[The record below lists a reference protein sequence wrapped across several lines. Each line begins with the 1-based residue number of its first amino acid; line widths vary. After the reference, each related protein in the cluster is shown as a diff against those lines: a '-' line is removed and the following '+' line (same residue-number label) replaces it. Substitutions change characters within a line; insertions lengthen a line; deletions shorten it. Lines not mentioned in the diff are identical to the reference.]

1 MEKQVYFTVDS
12 DELISLR
19 DFGYLAD
26 DELEDAE
33 AITNAL
39 HTVISDLWKMKVET
53 EKPNRKAEIFG
64 YKANEVMEKIIVN
77 EDMRVGDSILF
88 INNDGTDFLDS
99 HLYRIKNILG
109 KSGLV
114 ETEDIIMAQKQ
125 IYCMGR
131 SEYLAEFEGYSL
143 IEGYKIAEK
152 EWDERN

>member
-12 DELISLR
+12 DELISLK

-53 EKPNRKAEIFG
+53 EKPNRQAEIFG
-64 YKANEVMEKIIVN
+64 YKANEIMETIIVN

-109 KSGLV
+109 RSGLV
-114 ETEDIIMAQKQ
+114 EKEKSFINPDSKQ
-125 IYCMGR
+125 Q
-131 SEYLAEFEGYSL
+131 LL
-143 IEGYKIAEK
+143 EK
-152 EWDERN
+152 LK

>member
-12 DELISLR
+12 DELISLG

-26 DELEDAE
+26 NELEDAE

-39 HTVISDLWKMKVET
+39 HTLISDLWKMTVET
-53 EKPNRKAEIFG
+53 EKPNRQAEIFG
-64 YKANEVMEKIIVN
+64 YKANEIMETIIVN

-109 KSGLV
+109 RSGLV
-114 ETEDIIMAQKQ
+114 EKEKSFINPDSKQ
-125 IYCMGR
+125 Q
-131 SEYLAEFEGYSL
+131 LL
-143 IEGYKIAEK
+143 EK
-152 EWDERN
+152 LK

>member
-26 DELEDAE
+26 DELEDTE

-53 EKPNRKAEIFG
+53 EKPNRQAKIFG
-64 YKANEVMEKIIVN
+64 YKANEIMETIIVN

-109 KSGLV
+109 RSGLV
-114 ETEDIIMAQKQ
+114 EKEKSFINPDSKQ
-125 IYCMGR
+125 H
-131 SEYLAEFEGYSL
+131 LL
-143 IEGYKIAEK
+143 EK
-152 EWDERN
+152 LK

>member
-53 EKPNRKAEIFG
+53 EKPNRQAEIFG
-64 YKANEVMEKIIVN
+64 YKANEIMETIIVN

-109 KSGLV
+109 RSGLV
-114 ETEDIIMAQKQ
+114 EKEKSFINPDSKQ
-125 IYCMGR
+125 Q
-131 SEYLAEFEGYSL
+131 LL
-143 IEGYKIAEK
+143 EK
-152 EWDERN
+152 LK

>member
-53 EKPNRKAEIFG
+53 EKPNRQAEIFG
-64 YKANEVMEKIIVN
+64 YKANEIMETIIVN

-109 KSGLV
+109 RSGLV
-114 ETEDIIMAQKQ
+114 EKEKSFINPDSKQ
-125 IYCMGR
+125 H
-131 SEYLAEFEGYSL
+131 LL
-143 IEGYKIAEK
+143 EK
-152 EWDERN
+152 LK

>member
-109 KSGLV
+109 RSGLV
-114 ETEDIIMAQKQ
+114 EKEKSFINPDSKQ
-125 IYCMGR
+125 Q
-131 SEYLAEFEGYSL
+131 LL
-143 IEGYKIAEK
+143 EK
-152 EWDERN
+152 LK

>member
-53 EKPNRKAEIFG
+53 EKPNRQAEIFG
-64 YKANEVMEKIIVN
+64 YKANEIMETIIVN

-109 KSGLV
+109 RSGLV
-114 ETEDIIMAQKQ
+114 EKEKSFINPDSKQ
-125 IYCMGR
+125 R
-131 SEYLAEFEGYSL
+131 LL
-143 IEGYKIAEK
+143 EK
-152 EWDERN
+152 LK

>member
-53 EKPNRKAEIFG
+53 EKPNRQAEIFG
-64 YKANEVMEKIIVN
+64 YKTNEVMETIIIN

-88 INNDGTDFLDS
+88 INNDGTDFLDA

-109 KSGLV
+109 RSGLV
-114 ETEDIIMAQKQ
+114 EKEKSFINPDSKQ
-125 IYCMGR
+125 H
-131 SEYLAEFEGYSL
+131 LL
-143 IEGYKIAEK
+143 EK
-152 EWDERN
+152 LK

>member
-53 EKPNRKAEIFG
+53 EKPNRQAIIFG
-64 YKANEVMEKIIVN
+64 YKANEIMETIIVN

-109 KSGLV
+109 RSGLV
-114 ETEDIIMAQKQ
+114 EKEKSFINPDSKQ
-125 IYCMGR
+125 Q
-131 SEYLAEFEGYSL
+131 LL
-143 IEGYKIAEK
+143 EK
-152 EWDERN
+152 LK